1 MARTAVQN
9 ERLTYNYS
17 MKVAV
22 TYNRFSPG
30 PNQREESITGQLR
43 ENHRL
48 AEQKGLTVIHDYI
61 DRSITGRSDDRPEF
75 QRMLKDAESGLFQ
88 WVICYQ
94 TGRFARDRFDAI
106 VYKRKLKKL
115 GVKVLYSKMNIPD
128 GPEGI
133 ILESVLEG
141 LDEYYSEE
149 LRQKVVRG
157 QYDNAIQGKASGG
170 PIPYG
175 LKLSDDKYYIIDEDK
190 SVIVREIFNRY
201 AAGEMITDIIWDLNR
216 RGLRTAKGG
225 EFNKNSIHRM
235 LKNPKYYGLLVFNST
250 DENYD
255 EVRKENAIPAIITK
269 ELFLKVQ
276 KRIGENKHRTSKMA
290 IKPLPVKFLLSGKAF
305 DGTCGGALVGDSGT
319 SKTGQTY
326 YYYTCTNKKLKKTCK
341 TKSIKKDLLEDII
354 VGVTK
359 EKILVPETINFISD
373 CIIQLQEKNLDMSML
388 NSMES
393 ELKQV
398 QASLKNIM
406 NAIERGII
414 TDSTKSRLV
423 ELEGRQ
429 AKLEAQ
435 ISIEKRRLKAP
446 KVLSDKIIYFLEKFK
461 DGNANDE
468 MYRKTLID
476 LFVHGVI
483 VNPETITIAYN
494 YCGENDIIDV
504 DLETLK
510 NSSDSV
516 RMSLLNWSLRNNIR
530 TLQTG
535 TTIEFDIKHHLILFQ
550 FKRAA

>member
-1 MARTAVQN
+1 MAKTAVQKN
-9 ERLTYNYS
+9 CLTYNQN
-17 MKVAV
+17 MKTAV

-48 AEQKGLTVIHDYI
+48 AEQKGLTVIKDYI
-61 DRSITGRSDDRPEF
+61 DRSLTGRSDDRPEF
-75 QRMLKDAESGLFQ
+75 QQMLKDAERGLFQ
-88 WVICYQ
+88 YVICYQ

-157 QYDNAIQGKASGG
+157 QYDNALQGKASGG
-170 PIPYG
+170 PVPYG
-175 LKLSDDKYYIIDEDK
+175 LKLSEDKHYLIDEDK
-190 SVIVREIFNRY
+190 SVVVREIFNRY
-201 AAGEMITDIIWDLNR
+201 AAGDMIVDIIWDLNR

-235 LKNPKYYGLLVFNST
+235 LKNPKYYGLLIFNSS
-250 DENYD
+250 DESYN

-276 KRIGENKHRTSKMA
+276 KRIDENKHRTTKMT

-305 DGTCGGALVGDSGT
+305 DGICGGALVGDSGT
-319 SKTGQTY
+319 SKNGQTY
-326 YYYTCTNKKLKKTCK
+326 YYYTCSNKKSKKSCE
-341 TKSIKKDLLEDII
+341 TKSIPKDLLEDVVIQA
-354 VGVTK
+354 TK
-359 EKILVPETINFISD
+359 EKILVPDVMDFIAD
-373 CIIQLQEKNLDMSML
+373 CIIQLQEKNLDLSML

-393 ELKQV
+393 ELKQT
-398 QASLKNIM
+398 QASIKNIM
-406 NAIERGII
+406 NAIEKGII
-414 TDSTKSRLV
+414 TDTTKDRLI
-423 ELEGRQ
+423 ELESRQ

-435 ISIEKRRLKAP
+435 IKIEKRRLKAP
-446 KVLSDKIIYFLEKFK
+446 KILRDKILYFLEKFK
-461 DGNANDE
+461 NGDANSE
-468 MYRKTLID
+468 LYRKTLID
-476 LFVHGVI
+476 LFVNGVI

-516 RMSLLNWSLRNNIR
+516 RMSLLNWRIGDSNS
-530 TLQTG
+530 
-535 TTIEFDIKHHLILFQ
+535 
-550 FKRAA
+550 